1 MSKEQRGLLL
11 VAIFTNAGCLVVFCT
26 VIIRTVIEGAVL
38 LSNWPPSTLVL
49 KVPVK
54 AGKWLVLRALML
66 NEQWTLLNAKLFQ
79 IPEEGQGGGLGDV
92 RRERTKQGRKEEGCR
107 KRFEETKKVADQE

>member
-79 IPEEGQGGGLGDV
+79 IPEEGQGGGFGGMF
-92 RRERTKQGRKEEGCR
+92 EGSGPKGSKGGRLQ
-107 KRFEETKKVADQE
+107 KKV